1 MLIRVRGHHDGIK
14 EYLENGQ
21 KHDREFAR
29 DEMDERVILAG
40 DLDLTDA
47 LIQSIATDAERY
59 LHITL
64 SFKEDELSRE
74 VLAEITHD
82 FEAFMFNAFRPGE
95 YNFYAEAHVPKLKS
109 YADRKTGDLVERKV
123 HIHVVVPSQNLLT
136 GRRLDPFGKVEQQTR
151 FLEAFQEH
159 VNAKYGLASPR
170 DNRRV
175 AFTDA
180 SEMLSRYKGDAF
192 DGANRELKAAI
203 LDAMLAR
210 DIVRYEDFRAL
221 LTEFGQARTR
231 NAGRGSE
238 YENVKPPGAAK
249 GVNLKEYVFSREFV
263 ELSAEGKRAAMEA
276 RVHAEYVVPGVPR
289 ATPGV
294 FREALAEWHTVRA
307 REVKYLNS
315 GSPFYKMYRNA
326 PADEQRQL
334 LAERE
339 IQFYQPYGGMH
350 GEAVDRRER
359 AGFDERDAWRWAERG
374 HRRGWGDP
382 HVGPGHERGAQAQR
396 HAERHRGIGH
406 GRRGLDVDANR
417 PVAPPESAD
426 RVRGLPFGGVDGHPA
441 RGQVLLPPDPLLE
454 LGVGQAERADRADA
468 LRRLGDL
475 PRAGAEGR
483 SVEPSAEDLA
493 WRFVAAQMYDAYQ
506 AGDPAEQARL
516 RAAGAAKFTQYRF
529 DPPPGAGGM
538 PAPFGQRPGPRS
550 LADIPSF
557 DAIGSMPFSLAPAVT
572 DINAINRRSTGSTI
586 PPDRLQPPASWP
598 VRSGELD
605 PPFNSRVRA
614 ATGREADTVL
624 DQLARDL
631 AEKRSARGDIERA
644 EFREIKANLDA
655 QRLLEALA
663 SSHGLI
669 VEKYTITK
677 GADGG
682 DRIRAG
688 TRNLNVSDFLTKE
701 LNLLWADAAHLLRTT
716 YRAQIGR
723 DASPQKP
730 ELTPTPALWRE
741 FMLQRTGFGQA
752 DRAVWA
758 AQLQSER
765 ERRDAIRSAF
775 RAARSAIGEDPK
787 LSRAQIKAA
796 LSTARMTRVERE
808 TALSRAIA
816 AERDTLRASRPSQED
831 RYLAYLAA
839 RGQRGDHPA
848 LFELQR
854 LRPDEPAPDARRLT
868 IRPAR
873 PVQPNAILY
882 EGPVIT
888 HQVQRNGDVEYQR
901 NGNALLVDQGASVRL
916 WQNDRVAIEIALRL
930 AQQKFGPVL
939 ELTGPQE
946 FQQEAARVAAVARL
960 NVEFA
965 DTAINRTFVEH
976 KHALAGADAANRR
989 QEREREGLSWK
1000 NPAPSLGRSTESQ
1013 RPSRD
1018 SGDTPH
1024 DQPLPDAQA
1033 PDRDPGPEMER

>member
-1 MLIRVRGHHDGIK
+1 MLIRVRGHNDGIK
-14 EYLENGQ
+14 EYLEKGQ

-74 VLAEITHD
+74 VLAEITRD
-82 FEAFMFNAFRPGE
+82 FEAFMFSAFRPGE

-109 YADRKTGDLVERKV
+109 YADRKTGELVERKV
-123 HIHVVVPSQNLLT
+123 HIHVVVPSENLLT
-136 GRRLDPFGKVEQQTR
+136 GRRLNPFGKVEQQTR

-221 LTEFGQARTR
+221 LTEFGQTRTR

-315 GSPFYKMYRNA
+315 GSPFYKIYRNA

-339 IQFYQPYGGMH
+339 FQFYQPYGGMH

-382 HVGPGHERGAQAQR
+382 RPGPGHERGAQAQR
-396 HAERHRGIGH
+396 QGERDRGIGH
-406 GRRGLDVDANR
+406 GRGGLDVDGYR
-417 PVAPPESAD
+417 TIAPPGSAD
-426 RVRGLPFGGVDGHPA
+426 RVRGLPFGGVDGHEA
-441 RGQVLLPPDPLLE
+441 RAQELLPVDPLLE
-454 LGVGQAERADRADA
+454 LGVEQTERADA
-468 LRRLGDL
+468 LRRPGDF
-475 PRAGAEGR
+475 PGAGAEGR
-483 SVEPSAEDLA
+483 SVGLSAEDLA
-493 WRFVAAQMYDAYQ
+493 WQFAATRMYDTYQ
-506 AGDPAEQARL
+506 SGDPDEQARL
-516 RAAGAAKFTQYRF
+516 RAASAAKFTQYRF
-529 DPPPGAGGM
+529 DPPPGAGGT
-538 PAPFGQRPGPRS
+538 PAPFGQLPGPRN

-557 DAIGSMPFSLAPAVT
+557 DAIGSMPFAPTPAT
-572 DINAINRRSTGSTI
+572 IAINAINRQSAASTI
-586 PPDRLQPPASWP
+586 PPDRLQSPASWP
-598 VRSGELD
+598 APSGDLD
-605 PPFNSRVRA
+605 APFNSRARA

-631 AEKRSARGDIERA
+631 AEKRATGGDIERA

-669 VEKYTITK
+669 VEKYAITK

-701 LNLLWADAAHLLRTT
+701 LNLPWADAAHLLRTT
-716 YRAQIGR
+716 YRTQTGR
-723 DASPQKP
+723 DVLPQRP
-730 ELTPTPALWRE
+730 DPTLALWRE
-741 FMLQRTGFGQA
+741 FMLQRSSFGQA
-752 DRAVWA
+752 DRAAWA
-758 AQLQSER
+758 GQLQSER
-765 ERRDAIRSAF
+765 ERREAIRSAF
-775 RAARSAIGEDPK
+775 RIARSAIAEDPK
-787 LSRAQIKAA
+787 LSRAQSKAE
-796 LSTARMTRVERE
+796 LSTARMTRVERD
-808 TALSRAIA
+808 TALSRAIT
-816 AERDTLRASRPSQED
+816 AERDALRVARPSLEE

-839 RGQRGDHPA
+839 RGQRGDHAA
-848 LFELQR
+848 LFELRR
-854 LRPDEPAPDARRLT
+854 LRQDEPSSDPHRLT
-868 IRPAR
+868 IRPAK
-873 PVQPNAILY
+873 PIQPNGIFY

-888 HQVQRNGDVEYQR
+888 HQVQRNGDVEYKR
-901 NGNALLVDQGASVRL
+901 NGDALLVDQGALVRL
-916 WQNDRVAIEIALRL
+916 WQNDRGAIEIALRL

-946 FQQEAARVAAVARL
+946 FQQEAARVAAAVRL

-965 DTAINRTFVEH
+965 DVAINRIFVEH

-1018 SGDTPH
+1018 RGDTPH

>member
-1 MLIRVRGHHDGIK
+1 MLIRVRGHNDGIK
-14 EYLENGQ
+14 EYLEKGQ

-74 VLAEITHD
+74 VLAEITRD
-82 FEAFMFNAFRPGE
+82 FEAFMFSAFRPGE

-109 YADRKTGDLVERKV
+109 YADRKTGELVERKV
-123 HIHVVVPSQNLLT
+123 HIHVVVPSENLLT
-136 GRRLDPFGKVEQQTR
+136 GRRLNPFGKVEQQTR

-221 LTEFGQARTR
+221 LTEFGQTRTR

-238 YENVKPPGAAK
+238 YENVKLPGAAK
-249 GVNLKEYVFSREFV
+249 GVNLKEHVFSREFV

-315 GSPFYKMYRNA
+315 GSPFYKIYHNA

-339 IQFYQPYGGMH
+339 FQFYQPYGGVH
-350 GEAVDRRER
+350 GEAVDGRER

-382 HVGPGHERGAQAQR
+382 HRGPGHERGAQAQR
-396 HAERHRGIGH
+396 QAERDRGIGH

-417 PVAPPESAD
+417 PVAPPGSTD

-441 RGQVLLPPDPLLE
+441 RGQELLPADPLLE
-454 LGVGQAERADRADA
+454 LGVEQAERADA
-468 LRRLGDL
+468 LRRSGDF
-475 PRAGAEGR
+475 PGAGTEGR
-483 SVEPSAEDLA
+483 GVRLSAEDLA
-493 WRFVAAQMYDAYQ
+493 WQFAAARMYEAYQ
-506 AGDPAEQARL
+506 AGDPGDQARL

-529 DPPPGAGGM
+529 DPPPGAGGT
-538 PAPFGQRPGPRS
+538 PAPFGQRPGPRN

-557 DAIGSMPFSLAPAVT
+557 DAIGLMPFALTLATTA
-572 DINAINRRSTGSTI
+572 INAINRQSAASTI
-586 PPDRLQPPASWP
+586 PPDRLRSPASWSAP
-598 VRSGELD
+598 SGD
-605 PPFNSRVRA
+605 IDAPFNSRARA

-631 AEKRSARGDIERA
+631 AEKRATGGDIERA
-644 EFREIKANLDA
+644 EFRKIKANLDA
-655 QRLLEALA
+655 QQLLEALA

-669 VEKYTITK
+669 VEKYAITK

-701 LNLLWADAAHLLRTT
+701 LNLPWADAAYLLRTT
-716 YRAQIGR
+716 YRTQTGR
-723 DASPQKP
+723 DVSSPR
-730 ELTPTPALWRE
+730 LDPTPALWRE
-741 FMLQRTGFGQA
+741 FMLQRSSFGQA
-752 DRAVWA
+752 DRAAWA
-758 AQLQSER
+758 GQLQSER
-765 ERRDAIRSAF
+765 ERREAIRSAF
-775 RAARSAIGEDPK
+775 RIARSAIAEDPK
-787 LSRAQIKAA
+787 LSRAQSKAA
-796 LSTARMTRVERE
+796 LSTARMTRVERDA
-808 TALSRAIA
+808 ALSRAIT
-816 AERDTLRASRPSQED
+816 AERDALRVARPSLEE

-839 RGQRGDHPA
+839 RGQRGDHAA
-848 LFELQR
+848 LFELRR
-854 LRPDEPAPDARRLT
+854 LRQDEPSSDPHRLT
-868 IRPAR
+868 IRPAK
-873 PVQPNAILY
+873 PIQPNAIFY

-888 HQVQRNGDVEYQR
+888 HQVQRNGDVEYKR
-901 NGNALLVDQGASVRL
+901 NGDALLVDQGASVRL
-916 WQNDRVAIEIALRL
+916 WQSDRDAIEIALRL
-930 AQQKFGPVL
+930 AQQKFGPAL

-946 FQQEAARVAAVARL
+946 FQQEVARVAAVARL

-965 DTAINRTFVEH
+965 DAAINRMFVEH

-1013 RPSRD
+1013 HPSRD
-1018 SGDTPH
+1018 RGDTPH
-1024 DQPLPDAQA
+1024 DQTLPDTQA
-1033 PDRDPGPEMER
+1033 PDRDPGPEIER

>member
-47 LIQSIATDAERY
+47 VIQSIATDAERY

-74 VLAEITHD
+74 VLAEITRD
-82 FEAFMFNAFRPGE
+82 FEAFMFSAFRPGE
-95 YNFYAEAHVPKLKS
+95 YNIYAEAHVPKLKS

-203 LDAMLAR
+203 LDAMLAH

-221 LTEFGQARTR
+221 LADFGQTRTR

-249 GVNLKEYVFSREFV
+249 GVNLKEHVFSREFV

-315 GSPFYKMYRNA
+315 GSPFYKIYRNA

-382 HVGPGHERGAQAQR
+382 HTGPGHERGAQAQR
-396 HAERHRGIGH
+396 QAERDRGIGH
-406 GRRGLDVDANR
+406 GRGGLDVDANR
-417 PVAPPESAD
+417 PVAPTETAD

-441 RGQVLLPPDPLLE
+441 RGQELLPADPLLE
-454 LGVGQAERADRADA
+454 LGVEQAERADA
-468 LRRLGDL
+468 LRRPGDF
-475 PRAGAEGR
+475 PGAGTEGR
-483 SVEPSAEDLA
+483 GVRLSAEDLA
-493 WRFVAAQMYDAYQ
+493 WQFAAARMYEAYQ
-506 AGDPAEQARL
+506 SGEPGEQARL
-516 RAAGAAKFTQYRF
+516 RAAGAAKFTQYWF
-529 DPPPGAGGM
+529 DPPPGAGGT
-538 PAPFGQRPGPRS
+538 PAPFGQQPGPRN
-550 LADIPSF
+550 LADIASF
-557 DAIGSMPFSLAPAVT
+557 DAIGSMPFAPTPAT
-572 DINAINRRSTGSTI
+572 IAINAINRQSTASAI
-586 PPDRLQPPASWP
+586 PPGRLQSPAFWP
-598 VRSGELD
+598 APSVDLD
-605 PPFNSRVRA
+605 VPFNSRARA

-631 AEKRSARGDIERA
+631 AEKRATRGDIERA
-644 EFREIKANLDA
+644 EFGEIKANLDA
-655 QRLLEALA
+655 QQLLEALA

-669 VEKYTITK
+669 VEKYAITK

-701 LNLLWADAAHLLRTT
+701 LNLSWAYAAHLLRTT
-716 YRAQIGR
+716 YRAQTGG
-723 DASPQKP
+723 DVSPQRP
-730 ELTPTPALWRE
+730 APTPALWRE
-741 FMLQRTGFGQA
+741 FMLQRSSFGQA
-752 DRAVWA
+752 DRAAWA
-758 AQLQSER
+758 GQLQSER
-765 ERRDAIRSAF
+765 ERREAIRSAF
-775 RAARSAIGEDPK
+775 RMARSAIAEDPK
-787 LSRAQIKAA
+787 LSRAQSKAA
-796 LSTARMTRVERE
+796 LSTARMTRVERD
-808 TALSRAIA
+808 TALSRAIT
-816 AERDTLRASRPSQED
+816 AERDALRVARPSLEE

-839 RGQRGDHPA
+839 RGQRGDHAA
-848 LFELQR
+848 LFERRR
-854 LRPDEPAPDARRLT
+854 LRQDEPSSDTHRLT
-868 IRPAR
+868 IRPAKPIR
-873 PVQPNAILY
+873 PNGIFY
-882 EGPVIT
+882 EGPAIT
-888 HQVQRNGDVEYQR
+888 HQVQRNGDVEYKR
-901 NGNALLVDQGASVRL
+901 NGDALLVDQGASVRL
-916 WQNDRVAIEIALRL
+916 WQNDRDAIEIALRL

-946 FQQEAARVAAVARL
+946 FQQEVARVAATARL

-965 DTAINRTFVEH
+965 DVAINRMFVEH
-976 KHALAGADAANRR
+976 KHDLAVADAANRR
-989 QEREREGLSWK
+989 QDHQREGLPWK
-1000 NPAPSLGRSTESQ
+1000 NPAPDLERSTGAQ
-1013 RPSRD
+1013 RAARD
-1018 SGDTPH
+1018 RGDTPH
-1024 DQPLPDAQA
+1024 DQTLPDTQA
-1033 PDRDPGPEMER
+1033 PDRDPGPEIER

>member
-64 SFKEDELSRE
+64 AFKEDELSRD
-74 VLAEITHD
+74 VLAGITHD
-82 FEAFMFNAFRPGE
+82 FEAFMFSAFRPGE

-210 DIVRYEDFRAL
+210 DITRNEDFRAL
-221 LTEFGQARTR
+221 LTEFGQTRTR
-231 NAGRGSE
+231 NAGRGNE

-359 AGFDERDAWRWAERG
+359 AGFEDRDAWRWAERG

-382 HVGPGHERGAQAQR
+382 HVGPGHERGAPAQR
-396 HAERHRGIGH
+396 QAERHRGIGH
-406 GRRGLDVDANR
+406 GRRGPDVDANR

-441 RGQVLLPPDPLLE
+441 RGEVLLPPDPLLE

-483 SVEPSAEDLA
+483 SVGLSAEDLA
-493 WRFVAAQMYDAYQ
+493 WRFAAARMYDAYQ
-506 AGDPAEQARL
+506 AGDSADQARL

-538 PAPFGQRPGPRS
+538 PAPFGQKPGPRS
-550 LADIPSF
+550 LTDIPSF
-557 DAIGSMPFSLAPAVT
+557 DAIGSMPFGQIPAVT
-572 DINAINRRSTGSTI
+572 ASNAINRQSTASTI
-586 PPDRLQPPASWP
+586 PPDRLQPPASLLAH
-598 VRSGELD
+598 SGELD
-605 PPFNSRVRA
+605 APFNSRGRA

-631 AEKRSARGDIERA
+631 AEKRSTRGDIERA

-701 LNLLWADAAHLLRTT
+701 LNLSWADAAHLLRTT

-730 ELTPTPALWRE
+730 EPTPALWRE

-758 AQLQSER
+758 AQLQRER

-796 LSTARMTRVERE
+796 LSTVRMTRVERE
-808 TALSRAIA
+808 TALSRAIT

-868 IRPAR
+868 IRSAR
-873 PVQPNAILY
+873 LVQPNAILY

-930 AQQKFGPVL
+930 AQQKFGPML
-939 ELTGPQE
+939 ELTGPLE
-946 FQQEAARVAAVARL
+946 FQEEAARVAADARL

-965 DTAINRTFVEH
+965 DAAINRIFV
-976 KHALAGADAANRR
+976 KHRDDLQEKSARR
-989 QEREREGLSWK
+989 AQELRRPTTQPSPSPDKQDPTPGSR
-1000 NPAPSLGRSTESQ
+1000 PSLGGAPESDIFRSD
-1013 RPSRD
+1013 P
-1018 SGDTPH
+1018 
-1024 DQPLPDAQA
+1024 
-1033 PDRDPGPEMER
+1033 DPGDEIER